1 MSAHGI
7 RRIFMA
13 VALLALPAMVATPG
27 AQAED
32 DVLRFETPQPVPL
45 LSPSYGQ
52 DWGAVVSVT
61 EHDAVPRRVEIIEG
75 EKLAWQSQ
83 AAVGLHIV
91 LDADVARS
99 MRCTEVVN
107 FSLEGGHLRSE
118 LLRTGDVA
126 SLCELAPGRYVYR
139 VEKDPHIAT
148 SQPLSE
154 RARGEIVVHPRPTA
168 SADEPRTAG
177 LAARSR

>member
-1 MSAHGI
+1 MNVQSI

-13 VALLALPAMVATPG
+13 VGLMALTATLATTG
-27 AQAED
+27 ARAED

-61 EHDAVPRRVEIIEG
+61 EHEAVPKRVEIVEG
-75 EKLAWQSQ
+75 EKLAWQSRS
-83 AAVGLHIV
+83 AVGLHIV
-91 LDADVARS
+91 FDADVARS

-107 FSLEGGHLRSE
+107 FALDEGQLRSD

-126 SLCELAPGRYVYR
+126 TLCELAPGRYVYR

-154 RARGEIVVHPRPTA
+154 RARGEIVVRPRPTA
-168 SADEPRTAG
+168 SADGPRTAG
-177 LAARSR
+177 LAPR